1 MLQSSNGQP
10 APQGKGAKPKR
21 HNGKLCSLAIRQRIV
36 HALANG
42 DSIRSIARAFHVSNH
57 TVAAVRDQ
65 EWQQVAARKERIAAQ
80 CEKNAEKALDQ
91 LSDHLGKKC
100 LPPRELI
107 VIAGVCVDKI
117 TALRGSE
124 RVADLHQHLHE
135 HLHISEEAL
144 TAAAQQLISS
154 QLPPL
159 TRPSQRT

>member
-1 MLQSSNGQP
+1 MQASNGQP
-10 APQGKGAKPKR
+10 LPQRKRAKPKR
-21 HNGKLCSLAIRQRIV
+21 HNGKLCPLAIRQRIV
-36 HALANG
+36 NALANG
-42 DSIRSIARAFHVSNH
+42 DSIRSIARSFHVSNH

-80 CEKNAEKALDQ
+80 CEKNAEKAFDQ
-91 LSDHLGKKC
+91 LHDRLCEKKR
-100 LPPRELI
+100 LPVRELI
-107 VIAGVCVDKI
+107 PIAGVCVDKI
-117 TALRGSE
+117 ALLRGGE

-144 TAAAQQLISS
+144 TAAAQQPISS